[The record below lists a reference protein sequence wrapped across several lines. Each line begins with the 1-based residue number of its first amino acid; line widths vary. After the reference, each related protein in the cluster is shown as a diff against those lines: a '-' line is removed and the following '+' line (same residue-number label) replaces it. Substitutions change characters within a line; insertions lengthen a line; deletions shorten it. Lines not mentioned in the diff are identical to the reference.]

1 MSSLAKVAFVTG
13 GAQGIGRAIAERFLQ
28 DDLCVVIAD
37 SDCAAGEETAARL
50 AGVGPVQFI
59 ETDVADER
67 QVERAVAGAV
77 RAYGHLDILINNAGV
92 GHNAPLTEL
101 SLDDWNRVLGVN
113 LTGAFLCAKHAA
125 PYLRA
130 SGGTIVNIASTR
142 ALQSEA
148 NTEAYSASKGGLV
161 ALTHALAMSL
171 APEVQVNC
179 VSPGW
184 IDVSAHRKAGTPP
197 APALTEFDH
206 RQHPAGRV
214 GVPEDV
220 AALVAWLASP
230 RAEFVTGA
238 NFIIDGGMTRKMVY
252 A

>member
-37 SDCAAGEETAARL
+37 SDRAAGEEIAARL
-50 AGVGPVQFI
+50 AGIGPVQFLQ
-59 ETDVADER
+59 TDVADER
-67 QVERAVAGAV
+67 QVEQAVAGAV

-92 GHNAPLTEL
+92 SHNVPLTEL
-101 SLDDWNRVLGVN
+101 SLADWNRVLGVN
-113 LTGAFLCAKHAA
+113 LTGAFLCAKYAA

-148 NTEAYSASKGGLV
+148 STEAYSASKGGLV

-171 APEVQVNC
+171 APEVRVNC

-184 IDVSAHRKAGTPP
+184 IDVSAHRKVGAPP
-197 APALTEFDH
+197 APALTELDH

-238 NFIIDGGMTRKMVY
+238 NFVVDGGMTRKMIY

>member
-37 SDCAAGEETAARL
+37 SDRAAGEEIAARL
-50 AGVGPVQFI
+50 AGIGPVQFLH
-59 ETDVADER
+59 TDVADER
-67 QVERAVAGAV
+67 QVEQAVAGAV

-92 GHNAPLTEL
+92 SHNAPLTEL

-171 APEVQVNC
+171 APEVRVNC

-184 IDVSAHRKAGTPP
+184 IDVSAHRKAGAPP
-197 APALTEFDH
+197 PALTELDH

-238 NFIIDGGMTRKMVY
+238 NFVIDGGMTRKMIY